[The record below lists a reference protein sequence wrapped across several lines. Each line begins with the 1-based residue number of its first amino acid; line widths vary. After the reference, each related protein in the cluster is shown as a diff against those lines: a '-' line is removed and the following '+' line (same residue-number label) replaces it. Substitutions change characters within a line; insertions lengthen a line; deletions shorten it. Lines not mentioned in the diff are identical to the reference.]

1 MITNCFNSTY
11 EEYKL
16 VHFYTSEDIIQLS
29 GYSKQTVQGETGK
42 TMILGGGGGRG
53 SVLYMMIHPEFART
67 TSVTCVNSVIVS
79 LPV

>member
-16 VHFYTSEDIIQLS
+16 VHFYTSEHIIQLT
-29 GYSKQTVQGETGK
+29 GYSKQTVQGDAGK
-42 TMILGGGGGRG
+42 TIILGWGGG
-53 SVLYMMIHPEFART
+53 VLYMMIHPEFART